1 MQRTVSIVLGA
12 LLLSVAASAQT
23 KAGPDFA
30 GTWVFDQAATLANA
44 TAARMQPGPIF
55 GESFVAEQSAATLT
69 LRISAGTLQ
78 VVAVYALDGS
88 VSKNV
93 SPPAIQNAPAIEV
106 ISHAKWDAGR
116 LIITSNSQSP
126 SANGPVVVDSTRTMW
141 LDATGRLVIER
152 TGTPRTMVPPS
163 RSVYKKVQ

>member
-1 MQRTVSIVLGA
+1 MKRTVSIMLGVMLFPMA
-12 LLLSVAASAQT
+12 LFAQPPAST
-23 KAGPDFA
+23 DFS
-30 GTWVFDQAATLANA
+30 GTWVFDQTA
-44 TAARMQPGPIF
+44 TAENAIFAKMQPGPIF
-55 GESFVAEQSAATLT
+55 GDSFVAEQSATTLT

-88 VSKNV
+88 ASRNT
-93 SPPAIQNAPAIEV
+93 SPPAIQNTQPIEV
-106 ISHAKWDAGR
+106 TSHAKWHAGR

-141 LDATGRLVIER
+141 LDAAGRLVIER
-152 TGTPRTMVPPS
+152 TGTPKTMVPSS